1 MFQSREKRKPVKAPT
16 KSDGANVPPQPPPPF
31 VAAVANVLVNMT
43 SAINTMSHL
52 PSPENIE
59 FFSTSFQSASLVPLS
74 STLMA
79 E

>member
-1 MFQSREKRKPVKAPT
+1 MKSKRLTLSVLF
-16 KSDGANVPPQPPPPF
+16 V
-31 VAAVANVLVNMT
+31 VAAVANVLVRMT
-43 SAINTMSHL
+43 SAMNTMSHL